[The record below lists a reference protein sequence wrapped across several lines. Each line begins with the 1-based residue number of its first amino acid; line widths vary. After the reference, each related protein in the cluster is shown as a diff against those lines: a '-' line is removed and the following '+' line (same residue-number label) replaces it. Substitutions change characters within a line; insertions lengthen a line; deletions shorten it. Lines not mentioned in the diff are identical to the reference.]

1 MLLLPPQPKR
11 VALRLKG
18 PRKGSPICSPNPVLV
33 RGIGGYS
40 RSARY
45 SRKALYKMKYST
57 AKSKAEK
64 KERKEKVLATVTK
77 IQLVETRMVAH
88 G

>member
-1 MLLLPPQPKR
+1 
-11 VALRLKG
+11 VTLRLKG

-77 IQLVETRMVAH
+77 KQLVETRMVAH